1 MAKAKGDIEARL
13 VSYFRE
19 EIKAAAFSLPS
30 PPRLPRSSAW
40 LNNMQHP
47 ASSTKRGYGDILS
60 SLAMAACLL
69 VCATLALPGSAN
81 GQLARSMV
89 QAQESGSLSE
99 LGRELKAS
107 AVKIWETGHTQY
119 VGQ

>member
-1 MAKAKGDIEARL
+1 MAEQHATSSIIDQERL
-13 VSYFRE
+13 R
-19 EIKAAAFSLPS
+19 
-30 PPRLPRSSAW
+30 
-40 LNNMQHP
+40 
-47 ASSTKRGYGDILS
+47 DILS